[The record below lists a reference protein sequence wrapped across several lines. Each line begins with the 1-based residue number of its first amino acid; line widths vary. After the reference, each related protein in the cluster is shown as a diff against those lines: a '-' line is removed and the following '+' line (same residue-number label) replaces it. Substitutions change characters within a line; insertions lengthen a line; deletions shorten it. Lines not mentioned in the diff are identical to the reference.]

1 MFTTPLWVSHNTV
14 EYLHIYVQIMRS
26 IVKVTRIL
34 SQCLLFGCSLMKV
47 TQSAGDSNKIKPK
60 QAQNTSMWENYVL

>member
-1 MFTTPLWVSHNTV
+1 MVTTPLWVSHNTV
-14 EYLHIYVQIMRS
+14 ECLYVQIMRS

-47 TQSAGDSNKIKPK
+47 TQSAGDPNKIRPK